1 MGKKTATWFP
11 GLKKRFVGLETV
23 SFHYKS
29 LATHIRQ
36 RILLVFGILVV
47 SFNLLGLTPFV
58 EPVTV
63 RVGVYENAP
72 KIYTDE
78 NGIATGFWAEL
89 IRSIAET
96 EDWQIEW
103 VHCSWEECLEK
114 LTTNE
119 IDIMPDV
126 AWSQARSVLYDFSNE
141 TILVSWSEVYVP
153 EGSEIETILDLE
165 GKTIAALAGS
175 VNLNGP
181 EGIKDLE
188 SKFNITS
195 TFVELNSYTEVF
207 EALQSHEV
215 DAGITNNFFGDLNI
229 KNYDISRT
237 SIIFQPSNIQ
247 FAFTKSSDITPYLI
261 DRIDANIKSLK
272 ADSESVYYQA
282 LDQYLGQ
289 KINASSVEVI
299 PSWVITV
306 SIIAL
311 GLILFLSIVSVTSNA
326 LARKQT
332 AELRASE
339 FRLRAIFE
347 SIPDLIFRNDAE
359 GRFLDYHANK
369 DNKLYAPPE
378 QFLGKTI
385 QDVFPSNLAEQSLAI
400 ISKTISTKK
409 KPCFRVSIAHRWH
422 NQGL

>member
-153 EGSEIETILDLE
+153 EGSEIETILD
-165 GKTIAALAGS
+165 
-175 VNLNGP
+175 
-181 EGIKDLE
+181 
-188 SKFNITS
+188 
-195 TFVELNSYTEVF
+195 
-207 EALQSHEV
+207 
-215 DAGITNNFFGDLNI
+215 
-229 KNYDISRT
+229 
-237 SIIFQPSNIQ
+237 
-247 FAFTKSSDITPYLI
+247 
-261 DRIDANIKSLK
+261 
-272 ADSESVYYQA
+272 
-282 LDQYLGQ
+282 
-289 KINASSVEVI
+289 
-299 PSWVITV
+299 
-306 SIIAL
+306 
-311 GLILFLSIVSVTSNA
+311 
-326 LARKQT
+326 
-332 AELRASE
+332 
-339 FRLRAIFE
+339 
-347 SIPDLIFRNDAE
+347 
-359 GRFLDYHANK
+359 
-369 DNKLYAPPE
+369 
-378 QFLGKTI
+378 
-385 QDVFPSNLAEQSLAI
+385 
-400 ISKTISTKK
+400 
-409 KPCFRVSIAHRWH
+409 
-422 NQGL
+422 